1 MKILYITTVGM
12 TMRFFESVIKKLTEA
27 GHTVDLA
34 CNTKEYPVPDFYT
47 ENGYRVIDIDCER
60 TPASA
65 GNLRA
70 VRQIREAAEKNGYDI
85 VHCHTPIAG
94 YCARAACKKL
104 RKNGLRVFYTAH
116 GFHFYRGCPAK
127 NRAVFYPAEK
137 ISAKRTDTLIT
148 INTEDFEFAKERFSS
163 CRIEYIPGVGIDTK
177 RFGDLKVDAAAK
189 RREIGVP
196 EEAFLLLSVGELNEN
211 KDQGTVIDALSM
223 IEDKTVYYAVAGEG
237 PLREA
242 LEEKIESY
250 GLKGRVFLLG
260 QRTDVDELFKTADLF
275 VHPSHR
281 EGLPVSLMEA
291 KAARLPCVVTDVRGS
306 RDLYNAEADIM
317 CSPGDAGA
325 IAEAIETAKETIG
338 ERRKAAADADMSKYD
353 SETVDRRI
361 MELYGER

>member
-1 MKILYITTVGM
+1 MKILYVTTVGM

-60 TPASA
+60 SVFSA

-70 VRQIREAAEKNGYDI
+70 IGQIRAAVGENGYDI

-94 YCARAACKKL
+94 FCARAACKEF

-127 NRAVFYPAEK
+127 NRIVFYPAEK

-148 INTEDFEFAKERFSS
+148 INTEDFDFAKERFTS
-163 CRIEYIPGVGIDTK
+163 CRVEYIPGVGINTK
-177 RFGDLKVDAAAK
+177 RFRDRVTDRSAK
-189 RREIGVP
+189 RRELGVP
-196 EEAFLLLSVGELNEN
+196 EDAFLLLSVGELNEN
-211 KDQGTVIDALSM
+211 KDQGAVTDALSM
-223 IEDKTVYYAVAGEG
+223 IEDKNVYYAIAGEG
-237 PLREA
+237 TMREA
-242 LEEKIESY
+242 LEEKIKSY
-250 GLKGRVFLLG
+250 GLSDRVFLLG
-260 QRTDVDELFKTADLF
+260 QRTDADELFKAADLF

-291 KAARLPCVVTDVRGS
+291 KAAGLPCIVTDVRGC

-317 CSPGDAGA
+317 CRPGDPYG
-325 IAEAIETAKETIG
+325 IAKAIETAKVTIE
-338 ERRKAAADADMSKYD
+338 ERRTAAESADMSKYD

-361 MELYGER
+361 IELYEER